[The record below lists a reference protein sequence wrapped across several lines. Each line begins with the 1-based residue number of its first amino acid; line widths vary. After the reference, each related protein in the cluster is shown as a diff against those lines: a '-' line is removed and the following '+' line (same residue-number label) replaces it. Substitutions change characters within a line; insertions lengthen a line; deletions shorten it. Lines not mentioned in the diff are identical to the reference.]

1 MLGDAHQ
8 HTVDVVALQVLAG
21 GQQQPPVSASIIG
34 DVCLHM
40 VIQFSVGQEHPLY
53 SCYLVSK
60 KQQLTTPNKEWNV
73 NSVAFPLIFPSAF
86 L

>member
-21 GQQQPPVSASIIG
+21 GQQQPPVSAPIIG
-34 DVCLHM
+34 DVCLHL

-60 KQQLTTPNKEWNV
+60 KQQLEWNV
-73 NSVAFPLIFPSAF
+73 NSVAFAFIFPSAF